1 MYQKRIFLSKAPTNT
16 KKYPGPRPFR
26 GEMSGF
32 RPPPMPRACDES
44 PLVSLESTPRIGCMF
59 PLVSF
64 KFGLEGLPPYPVW
77 AAHFLWSVSSPKAP
91 PPPAVGHASAL
102 VSSGLGWKVLLH
114 TRAHLHIRDEP
125 KITTYPKPPK
135 YQARHA
141 AARNNVPSRRRKGP
155 GPPASCRKFGFRLST
170 PKVPVPK
177 LTGCSTHAP
186 WHSRRIPERPTNGG
200 HWAYGQNT
208 LYHSGCGHKLPWFR

>member
-1 MYQKRIFLSKAPTNT
+1 MYQNSKRIFLSKAPTNT

-26 GEMSGF
+26 GEMPGF

-44 PLVSLESTPRIGCMF
+44 PLVSLESTPRIGCMS

-64 KFGLEGLPPYPVW
+64 KFGLEGLPPCPVW

-125 KITTYPKPPK
+125 KITTYPMPPK

-141 AARNNVPSRRRKGP
+141 AARNNVLKRRRTGP
-155 GPPASCRKFGFRLST
+155 GPPASCRRSGFRLST
-170 PKVPVPK
+170 PKV
-177 LTGCSTHAP
+177 TGCSTHAP

-200 HWAYGQNT
+200 HWALAIWAKHAVLFG
-208 LYHSGCGHKLPWFR
+208 LWP

>member
-16 KKYPGPRPFR
+16 KKYPGPRPFC
-26 GEMSGF
+26 GEMAGF
-32 RPPPMPRACDES
+32 RPPP
-44 PLVSLESTPRIGCMF
+44 
-59 PLVSF
+59 
-64 KFGLEGLPPYPVW
+64 PYPEL
-77 AAHFLWSVSSPKAP
+77 AMNPLWSVSSPRAP

-125 KITTYPKPPK
+125 KITTYPMPPK

-141 AARNNVPSRRRKGP
+141 AARNNVLKRRRTGP
-155 GPPASCRKFGFRLST
+155 GPPASCRRIGFRLST
-170 PKVPVPK
+170 PKV
-177 LTGCSTHAP
+177 TGCSTHAP

-200 HWAYGQNT
+200 HWALAIWAKHAVLFG
-208 LYHSGCGHKLPWFR
+208 LWP